1 MNGRVA
7 GRRALVTGAASGI
20 GRATAVRLAQEGA
33 RVALLDVDEAG
44 LAAVAEQIGDAALN
58 LPTDVSSEPAVEAAV
73 AATAEAFGGL
83 DIVVANAGV
92 ELIDT
97 GDARVHELGLPAWQK
112 TLDIN
117 LTGVFLACKHGIR
130 ELLRAG
136 GGSVICTASPSSFF
150 GVATAEH
157 AYTAS
162 KGGVASLVRVMA
174 ADYARDGI
182 RVNGV
187 IPGFT
192 NTPLNAPVLD
202 DEEIVAGIVATIPLG
217 RPGEADEVASMML
230 FLASDEAAY
239 VTGAFF
245 TVDGGMTAI

>member
-1 MNGRVA
+1 MSGRVA
-7 GRRALVTGAASGI
+7 GRRALITGAASGI
-20 GRATAVRLAQEGA
+20 GRATAVRLAEEGA

-44 LAAVAEQIGDAALN
+44 LGRVAEQIGASALP

-73 AATAEAFGGL
+73 AATVEAFGGL
-83 DIVVANAGV
+83 DIVIANAGV

-97 GDARVHELGLPAWQK
+97 GDARVHELGLVAWQR

-117 LTGVFLACKHGIR
+117 LTGVFLACKYGIR

-230 FLASDEAAY
+230 FLASDEAGY

>member
-1 MNGRVA
+1 
-7 GRRALVTGAASGI
+7 
-20 GRATAVRLAQEGA
+20 
-33 RVALLDVDEAG
+33 
-44 LAAVAEQIGDAALN
+44 
-58 LPTDVSSEPAVEAAV
+58 
-73 AATAEAFGGL
+73 
-83 DIVVANAGV
+83 
-92 ELIDT
+92 
-97 GDARVHELGLPAWQK
+97 
-112 TLDIN
+112 
-117 LTGVFLACKHGIR
+117 
-130 ELLRAG
+130 
-136 GGSVICTASPSSFF
+136 
-150 GVATAEH
+150 
-157 AYTAS
+157 
-162 KGGVASLVRVMA
+162 MA

>member
-1 MNGRVA
+1 MSGRVV

-33 RVALLDVDEAG
+33 RVALLDIDEAG
-44 LAAVAEQIGDAALN
+44 LAVAAAQIGDAALS

-73 AATAEAFGGL
+73 VATAAAFGGL

-97 GDARVHELGLPAWQK
+97 GDARVHELGLAAWQR

-117 LTGVFLACKHGIR
+117 LTGVFLACKYGIR

-162 KGGVASLVRVMA
+162 KGGVAALVRVMA